1 VAASTDVRLLRVAT
15 ALLTAFGLAVGTPV
29 AAADPNAL
37 WDIVNGRCVPD
48 QRRTDEPAPCA
59 LVDLDG
65 GEPRGYAVLK
75 DLVGATQ
82 FLLIPTARVAG
93 IESPEVLAADAPN
106 YFADAWRARS
116 FVEQRAGRGLPRD
129 WMSLAVNSSA
139 ARSQNQLHIHI
150 DCIRADVREALAAHA
165 GDIGATWAPLSVPLA
180 GQWYRATAVDGDE
193 LDAVNPF
200 RLLAGGLAAGESMG
214 AQTLVVV
221 GSNGAD
227 GRPGFVL
234 LAGRAD
240 AAGPGSGHGEDLQD
254 HVACPPPAEV
264 IGK

>member
-1 VAASTDVRLLRVAT
+1 MAASTNARLLRAAAAV
-15 ALLTAFGLAVGTPV
+15 LTAFAMAAGTPV
-29 AAADPNAL
+29 AFADPNAL
-37 WDIVNGRCVPD
+37 WDIVNGQCVPD
-48 QRRTDEPAPCA
+48 QRRAGEPAPCA

-82 FLLIPTARVAG
+82 FLLIPTARIAG
-93 IESPEVLAADAPN
+93 IESPEILAADAPN

-116 FVEQRAGRGLPRD
+116 YVEQRAGRGLPRD
-129 WMSLAVNSSA
+129 WMSLAINSSA

-150 DCIRADVREALAAHA
+150 DCVRADVRDALAARA
-165 GDIGATWAPLSVPLA
+165 ADIGPTWAPLSVPLA
-180 GQWYRATAVDGDE
+180 GQSYRAMAVDGDE
-193 LDAVNPF
+193 LDANPF
-200 RLLAGGLAAGESMG
+200 RLLADGLAAGDSMG

-221 GSNGAD
+221 GSTGAD

-240 AAGPGSGHGEDLQD
+240 AAAPGSGHGEDLQD

>member
-1 VAASTDVRLLRVAT
+1 MAASTNARLLRAAAAV
-15 ALLTAFGLAVGTPV
+15 LTAIAVAVGTPV
-29 AAADPNAL
+29 AFADPNAL
-37 WDIVNGRCVPD
+37 WDIVNGQCVPD
-48 QRRTDEPAPCA
+48 QRKAGVPTPCA
-59 LVDLDG
+59 LVDVNG

-93 IESPEVLAADAPN
+93 IESPEILDADAPN

-116 FVEQRAGRGLPRD
+116 YVEQRAGRGLPRD

-150 DCIRADVREALAAHA
+150 DCVRADVRDALAARA
-165 GDIGATWAPLSVPLA
+165 GDIGPTWAPLSVPLA
-180 GQWYRATAVDGDE
+180 GQSYRAMAVDGDE
-193 LDAVNPF
+193 LDVNPF
-200 RLLAGGLAAGESMG
+200 RLLADGLAAGDSMG

-221 GSNGAD
+221 GRTGTE

-240 AAGPGSGHGEDLQD
+240 AATPGSGHGEDLQD
-254 HVACPPPAEV
+254 HVACPPPAEA

>member
-1 VAASTDVRLLRVAT
+1 VAASTSARLLGVAT
-15 ALLTAFGLAVGTPV
+15 AVLTAFGLAVSMPV

-37 WDIVNGRCVPD
+37 WDIVNRRCVAD
-48 QRRTDEPAPCA
+48 QRSAGEPAPCA

-65 GEPRGYAVLK
+65 GEARGYAVLK

-116 FVEQRAGRGLPRD
+116 YAEQRAGRGLPRD

-150 DCIRADVREALAAHA
+150 DCVRADVREALAARA
-165 GDIGATWAPLSVPLA
+165 GDIGPTWAPLSVPLA
-180 GQWYRATAVDGDE
+180 GQWYRALALVGDE

-200 RLLAGGLAAGESMG
+200 RLLADGLAAGESMG

-221 GSNGAD
+221 GSTGAD
-227 GRPGFVL
+227 GRGGFVL
-234 LAGRAD
+234 LAGRSD
-240 AAGPGSGHGEDLQD
+240 AASPGSGHGEDLQD
-254 HVACPPPAEV
+254 HGACPPPAEV